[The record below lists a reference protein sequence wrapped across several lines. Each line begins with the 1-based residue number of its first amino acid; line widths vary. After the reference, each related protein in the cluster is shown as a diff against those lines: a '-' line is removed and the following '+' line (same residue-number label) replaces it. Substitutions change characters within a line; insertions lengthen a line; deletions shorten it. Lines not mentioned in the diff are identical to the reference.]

1 MGSPMKWPPRRP
13 SIQLKK
19 LYRYV
24 ADSFALM
31 SFIYPHHF
39 VCICWTKLNE
49 STFLY
54 FSWYYRVWRI
64 EFSSIITFF
73 LSLSSFEIFRLKIF
87 SCILYFVKIRMKY
100 TVSSIKFCMEF
111 GDVFYSEI
119 IYYFSDC
126 YACCLPIWIF
136 RNYILVKGWF
146 ISSRNH
152 LSFKP
157 PFKRNLSELS

>member
-1 MGSPMKWPPRRP
+1 MSPIPLRLCL
-13 SIQLKK
+13 SYIHII
-19 LYRYV
+19 LYVY
-24 ADSFALM
+24 AE
-31 SFIYPHHF
+31 PN
-39 VCICWTKLNE
+39 WTKVPFYT
-49 STFLY
+49 S
-54 FSWYYRVWRI
+54 VDII
-64 EFSSIITFF
+64 EFDVSNFPQSLPFFCRWVASKFFVWYRFIIII
-73 LSLSSFEIFRLKIF
+73 LLKIF

-100 TVSSIKFCMEF
+100 TVSSIKFCIEF